1 MLARNSLKSGKT
13 FLLAINLAISLY
25 SRGRYLYQNRYI
37 LELSMPQVKKVVWL
51 GSSLKDLKDLPD
63 SVQDDI
69 GYALWRVQEGKE
81 HQDIKLLKG
90 LPGVFEIGIDYDR
103 DTYRAVYT
111 VNIGDVIY
119 VLHVFK
125 KKSKK
130 GIALP
135 KEDAD
140 LIQSRLKWAKELVN
154 EKK

>member
-1 MLARNSLKSGKT
+1 MS
-13 FLLAINLAISLY
+13 
-25 SRGRYLYQNRYI
+25 
-37 LELSMPQVKKVVWL
+37 QVKKVVWL
-51 GSSLKDLKDLPD
+51 GSSLKDLKGLPD

-69 GYALWRVQEGKE
+69 GYALWRIQEGKE
-81 HQDIKLLKG
+81 HQDIKPLKG
-90 LPGVFEIGIDYDR
+90 LPGVFEIGIDYNR

-111 VNIGDVIY
+111 VNIGEVIY

-125 KKSKK
+125 KKLKK

>member
-1 MLARNSLKSGKT
+1 MS
-13 FLLAINLAISLY
+13 
-25 SRGRYLYQNRYI
+25 
-37 LELSMPQVKKVVWL
+37 EVKKVVWL
-51 GSSLKDLKDLPD
+51 GSSLKDLRGLPEA
-63 SVQDDI
+63 VQNDV
-69 GYALWRVQEGKE
+69 GYALWRVQEGKQ

-90 LPGVFEIGIDYDR
+90 LSGVYEIGIDYDR

-111 VNIGDVIY
+111 VNIGEVIY

-140 LIQSRLKWAKELVN
+140 LIQSRLKWAKELAN

>member
-1 MLARNSLKSGKT
+1 
-13 FLLAINLAISLY
+13 
-25 SRGRYLYQNRYI
+25 
-37 LELSMPQVKKVVWL
+37 MPQVKKVVWL

-111 VNIGDVIY
+111 VNIGEVIY